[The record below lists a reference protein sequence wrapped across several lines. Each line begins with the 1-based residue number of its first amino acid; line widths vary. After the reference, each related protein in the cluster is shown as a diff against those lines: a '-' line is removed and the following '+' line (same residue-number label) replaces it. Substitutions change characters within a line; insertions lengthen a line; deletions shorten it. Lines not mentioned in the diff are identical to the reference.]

1 MQVAQGNLIP
11 YVILTSS
18 FVLPRILSF
27 HSQVNRGYQTKTTV
41 LCKSDVDK
49 TFQQHMINWFY
60 HFTDSIETEAQ
71 EKDSLAKLDLYIDEV
86 EKEGKVTPGLITA
99 TKTFLDESF
108 TPVLRLLCFRE
119 YMYIYCGDVN
129 ENCFTESDN
138 ASLKGDSMG
147 PAANSKL
154 YNSAD
159 AIIQHTGRRTDKLQ
173 SKAHSRKRLM
183 PSDSDSVAQRCKVG
197 LSKEVVKEKR
207 DTVIEQFMM
216 STGKFI

>member
-1 MQVAQGNLIP
+1 
-11 YVILTSS
+11 
-18 FVLPRILSF
+18 
-27 HSQVNRGYQTKTTV
+27 
-41 LCKSDVDK
+41 
-49 TFQQHMINWFY
+49 MISWFY
-60 HFTDSIETEAQ
+60 HFTERIETEAQ
-71 EKDSLAKLDLYIDEV
+71 EKDSLAKLDIYIDEV
-86 EKEGKVTPGLITA
+86 EKEGKVSPGLITA

-138 ASLKGDSMG
+138 ASLKKDPMG

-183 PSDSDSVAQRCKVG
+183 PSESDTVAQSCKVE
-197 LSKEVVKEKR
+197 LSKKIVKHKR
-207 DTVIEQFMM
+207 DAVIEQFMM
-216 STGKFI
+216 SSGKLIEFSCIELYFYLPFVFSKTIAFR